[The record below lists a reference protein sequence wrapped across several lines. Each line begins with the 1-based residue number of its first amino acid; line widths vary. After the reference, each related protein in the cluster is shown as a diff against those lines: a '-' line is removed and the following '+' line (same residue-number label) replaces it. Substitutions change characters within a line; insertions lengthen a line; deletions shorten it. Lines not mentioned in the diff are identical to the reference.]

1 MKINTIIKVHDYLDN
16 LQEVGKVISFAS
28 MVRVAED
35 LNEGKKLQGLEMG
48 ILYTKIPNSIKKE
61 IIDPYISIKNNEAR
75 IGLRVLDSK
84 ENLRRNDLIKKINMY
99 NLRKEVEIQSTDYK
113 VFVSNENIE
122 TSNTFTDKRFLNKEI
137 RRIYCKDKSILKT
150 IYNRDFYDFLR
161 FKNCI
166 LEGPSE
172 IEPNMTLPSEINL
185 DLLGGISFDKGCF
198 IGQEV
203 NARIKWKGLVKKKYV
218 PIKFKN
224 TDLSLLKFDK
234 TKDRRILLNDIEIGE
249 IVSIT
254 ENTND
259 NYHYGIAKIKLSQ
272 LYLFENDNNLKCD
285 FSHYKVSVIFPKY
298 MLPLPKK
305 I

>member
-1 MKINTIIKVHDYLDN
+1 MEKINTFLENRIVFKVLGPECIEFLN
-16 LQEVGKVISFAS
+16 NILTT
-28 MVRVAED
+28 D
-35 LNEGKKLQGLEMG
+35 LKKLELNVIAPCALLSPQGR
-48 ILYTKIPNSIKKE
+48 ILF
-61 IIDPYISIKNNEAR
+61 DMLISVNASNDHNNYPTINIECDKNQ
-75 IGLRVLDSK
+75 I
-84 ENLRRNDLIKKINMY
+84 NDLIKKINMY
-99 NLRKEVEIQSTDYK
+99 NLRKKVEIQSTDYK

-122 TSNTFTDKRFLNKEI
+122 TNNTFTDKRFLNKEI

>member
-1 MKINTIIKVHDYLDN
+1 MEKINTFLENRIVFKVLGPECIEFLN
-16 LQEVGKVISFAS
+16 NILTT
-28 MVRVAED
+28 D
-35 LNEGKKLQGLEMG
+35 LKKLELNVIAPCALLSPQGR
-48 ILYTKIPNSIKKE
+48 ILF
-61 IIDPYISIKNNEAR
+61 DMLISVNASNDHNNYPTINIECDKNQ
-75 IGLRVLDSK
+75 I
-84 ENLRRNDLIKKINMY
+84 NDLIKKINMY

-218 PIKFKN
+218 PIKFEN
-224 TDLSLLKFDK
+224 DYLSLFKLDEIKDK
-234 TKDRRILLNDIEIGE
+234 RILLNDIEIGE
-249 IVSIT
+249 VVSIT
-254 ENTND
+254 ENTTD
-259 NYHYGIAKIKLSQ
+259 NFHYGIGKIKLSQ

>member
-1 MKINTIIKVHDYLDN
+1 MEKINTFLENRIVFKVLGPECIEFLN
-16 LQEVGKVISFAS
+16 NILTT
-28 MVRVAED
+28 D
-35 LNEGKKLQGLEMG
+35 LKKLELNVIAPCALLSPQGR
-48 ILYTKIPNSIKKE
+48 ILF
-61 IIDPYISIKNNEAR
+61 DMLISVNASNDHNNYPTINIECDKNQ
-75 IGLRVLDSK
+75 I
-84 ENLRRNDLIKKINMY
+84 NDLIKKINMY

-218 PIKFKN
+218 PIKFEN
-224 TDLSLLKFDK
+224 DYLSLFKLDEIKDK
-234 TKDRRILLNDIEIGE
+234 RILLNDIEIGE
-249 IVSIT
+249 VVSIT
-254 ENTND
+254 ENTTD
-259 NYHYGIAKIKLSQ
+259 NFHYGIAKIKLSQ
-272 LYLFENDNNLKCD
+272 LYLFENDNNLKCNFLD
-285 FSHYKVSVIFPKY
+285 YKVSVIFPNY

>member
-1 MKINTIIKVHDYLDN
+1 MEKINTFLENRIVFKVLGPECIEFLN
-16 LQEVGKVISFAS
+16 NILTT
-28 MVRVAED
+28 D
-35 LNEGKKLQGLEMG
+35 LKKLELNVIAPCALLSPQGR
-48 ILYTKIPNSIKKE
+48 ILF
-61 IIDPYISIKNNEAR
+61 DMLISVNASNDHNNYPTINIECDKNQ
-75 IGLRVLDSK
+75 I
-84 ENLRRNDLIKKINMY
+84 NDLIKKINMY

-224 TDLSLLKFDK
+224 TDLSLLKLDK
-234 TKDRRILLNDIEIGE
+234 IKDRRILLNDIEIGE
-249 IVSIT
+249 LVSIT

>member
-1 MKINTIIKVHDYLDN
+1 MEKINTFLENRIVFKVLGPECIEFLN
-16 LQEVGKVISFAS
+16 NILTT
-28 MVRVAED
+28 D
-35 LNEGKKLQGLEMG
+35 LKKLELNVIAPCALLSPQGR
-48 ILYTKIPNSIKKE
+48 ILF
-61 IIDPYISIKNNEAR
+61 DMLISVNASNDHNNYPTINIECDKNQ
-75 IGLRVLDSK
+75 I
-84 ENLRRNDLIKKINMY
+84 NDLIKKINMY

-234 TKDRRILLNDIEIGE
+234 IKDRRILLNDFEIGE

>member
-1 MKINTIIKVHDYLDN
+1 MEKINTFLENRIVFKVLGPECIEFLN
-16 LQEVGKVISFAS
+16 NILTT
-28 MVRVAED
+28 D
-35 LNEGKKLQGLEMG
+35 LKKLELNVIAPCALLSPQGR
-48 ILYTKIPNSIKKE
+48 ILF
-61 IIDPYISIKNNEAR
+61 DMLISVNASNDHNNYPTINIECDKNQ
-75 IGLRVLDSK
+75 I
-84 ENLRRNDLIKKINMY
+84 NDLIKKINMY

-234 TKDRRILLNDIEIGE
+234 TIDRRILLNDIEIGE

>member
-1 MKINTIIKVHDYLDN
+1 MEKINTFLENRIVFKVLGPECIEFLN
-16 LQEVGKVISFAS
+16 NILTT
-28 MVRVAED
+28 D
-35 LNEGKKLQGLEMG
+35 LKKLELNVIAPCALLSPQGR
-48 ILYTKIPNSIKKE
+48 ILF
-61 IIDPYISIKNNEAR
+61 DMLISVNASNDHNNYPTINIECDKNQ
-75 IGLRVLDSK
+75 I
-84 ENLRRNDLIKKINMY
+84 NDLIKKINMY

-234 TKDRRILLNDIEIGE
+234 IKDRRILLNDFEIGE

-259 NYHYGIAKIKLSQ
+259 NYNYGIAKIKLSQ

>member
-1 MKINTIIKVHDYLDN
+1 MEKINTFLENRIVFKVLGPECIEFLN
-16 LQEVGKVISFAS
+16 NILTT
-28 MVRVAED
+28 D
-35 LNEGKKLQGLEMG
+35 LKKLELNIIAPCALLTPQGR
-48 ILYTKIPNSIKKE
+48 ILF
-61 IIDPYISIKNNEAR
+61 DMLISVNASNDHNNYPTINIECEKSQ
-75 IGLRVLDSK
+75 I
-84 ENLRRNDLIKKINMY
+84 NDLIKKINMY

>member
-1 MKINTIIKVHDYLDN
+1 MEKINTFLENRIVFKVLGPECIEFLN
-16 LQEVGKVISFAS
+16 NILTT
-28 MVRVAED
+28 D
-35 LNEGKKLQGLEMG
+35 LKKLEHNVVAPCALLSPQGR
-48 ILYTKIPNSIKKE
+48 ILF
-61 IIDPYISIKNNEAR
+61 DMLISVNASNDHNNYPTINIECDKNQ
-75 IGLRVLDSK
+75 I
-84 ENLRRNDLIKKINMY
+84 NDLIKKINMY

-113 VFVSNENIE
+113 VFVSNETIE
-122 TSNTFTDKRFLNKEI
+122 ATNTFRDKRFLNEKI

-150 IYNRDFYDFLR
+150 IYDRSFYDFLR
-161 FKNCI
+161 FNNCI

-218 PIKFKN
+218 PIKFEN
-224 TDLSLLKFDK
+224 DSLSLFKLDEIKDK
-234 TKDRRILLNDIEIGE
+234 RILLNDIEIGE
-249 IVSIT
+249 VVSIT
-254 ENTND
+254 ENTTD
-259 NYHYGIAKIKLSQ
+259 NFHYGIAKIKLSQ

>member
-1 MKINTIIKVHDYLDN
+1 
-16 LQEVGKVISFAS
+16 
-28 MVRVAED
+28 
-35 LNEGKKLQGLEMG
+35 
-48 ILYTKIPNSIKKE
+48 
-61 IIDPYISIKNNEAR
+61 
-75 IGLRVLDSK
+75 
-84 ENLRRNDLIKKINMY
+84 MY
-99 NLRKEVEIQSTDYK
+99 NLRKEVEIENTDYK

-150 IYNRDFYDFLR
+150 IYDRSFYDFLR
-161 FKNCI
+161 FNNCI

-218 PIKFKN
+218 PIKFEN
-224 TDLSLLKFDK
+224 DYLSLFKLDEIKDK
-234 TKDRRILLNDIEIGE
+234 RILLNDIEIGE
-249 IVSIT
+249 VVSIT
-254 ENTND
+254 ENTTD
-259 NYHYGIAKIKLSQ
+259 NFHYGIAKIKLSQ
-272 LYLFENDNNLKCD
+272 LYLFENDNNLKCNFLD
-285 FSHYKVSVIFPKY
+285 YKVSVIFPNY

>member
-1 MKINTIIKVHDYLDN
+1 MEKINTFLENRIVFKVLGPECIEFLN
-16 LQEVGKVISFAS
+16 NILTT
-28 MVRVAED
+28 D
-35 LNEGKKLQGLEMG
+35 LKKLELNVIAPCALLSPQGR
-48 ILYTKIPNSIKKE
+48 ILF
-61 IIDPYISIKNNEAR
+61 DMLISINASDNRNNYPSINIECDKNQ
-75 IGLRVLDSK
+75 I
-84 ENLRRNDLIKKINMY
+84 NDLIKKINMY
-99 NLRKEVEIQSTDYK
+99 NLRKEVEIESTDYK

-122 TSNTFTDKRFLNKEI
+122 TSNTFTDKRFLNEEI

-150 IYNRDFYDFLR
+150 IYNRSFYDFLR
-161 FKNCI
+161 FNNCI

>member
-1 MKINTIIKVHDYLDN
+1 MKKINTLLENRLVFKVLGSECIEFLN
-16 LQEVGKVISFAS
+16 NILTT
-28 MVRVAED
+28 D
-35 LNEGKKLQGLEMG
+35 LKKLEHNVVAPCALLSPQGR
-48 ILYTKIPNSIKKE
+48 ILF
-61 IIDPYISIKNNEAR
+61 DMLISINASDDHNNYPTINIECDKNQ
-75 IGLRVLDSK
+75 I
-84 ENLRRNDLIKKINMY
+84 NDLIKKINMY
-99 NLRKEVEIQSTDYK
+99 NLRKEVEIESTDYK
-113 VFVSNENIE
+113 VFVSNETIE
-122 TSNTFTDKRFLNKEI
+122 TTNTFRDKRFLNDKI
-137 RRIYCKDKSILKT
+137 KRIYCKDKSILKT
-150 IYNRDFYDFLR
+150 IYNRSFYDFLR
-161 FKNCI
+161 FNNCI

-224 TDLSLLKFDK
+224 TDLSLLKLDK
-234 TKDRRILLNDIEIGE
+234 IKDRRILLNDIEIGE

-285 FSHYKVSVIFPKY
+285 FSHYKVSIIFPKY

>member
-1 MKINTIIKVHDYLDN
+1 MEKINTFLENRIVFKVLGPECIEFLN
-16 LQEVGKVISFAS
+16 NILTT
-28 MVRVAED
+28 D
-35 LNEGKKLQGLEMG
+35 LKKLELNVIAPCALLSPQGR
-48 ILYTKIPNSIKKE
+48 ILF
-61 IIDPYISIKNNEAR
+61 DMLISVNASDDHNNYHTINIECDKNQ
-75 IGLRVLDSK
+75 I
-84 ENLRRNDLIKKINMY
+84 NDLIKKINMY

>member
-1 MKINTIIKVHDYLDN
+1 MEKINTFLENRIVFKVLGPECIEFLN
-16 LQEVGKVISFAS
+16 NILTT
-28 MVRVAED
+28 D
-35 LNEGKKLQGLEMG
+35 LKKLELNVIAPCALLSPQGR
-48 ILYTKIPNSIKKE
+48 ILF
-61 IIDPYISIKNNEAR
+61 DMLISVNASNDHNNYHTINIECDKNQ
-75 IGLRVLDSK
+75 I
-84 ENLRRNDLIKKINMY
+84 NDLIKKINMY

-224 TDLSLLKFDK
+224 TGLSLLKFDK

>member
-1 MKINTIIKVHDYLDN
+1 MEKINTFLENRLVFKVLGPECIEFLN
-16 LQEVGKVISFAS
+16 NILTT
-28 MVRVAED
+28 D
-35 LNEGKKLQGLEMG
+35 LKKLEHNVVAPCALLSPQGR
-48 ILYTKIPNSIKKE
+48 ILF
-61 IIDPYISIKNNEAR
+61 DMLISINASDNRNNYPSINIECDKNQ
-75 IGLRVLDSK
+75 IT
-84 ENLRRNDLIKKINMY
+84 DLIKKINMY
-99 NLRKEVEIQSTDYK
+99 NLRKEVEIENTDYK
-113 VFVSNENIE
+113 VFVSNEDIE
-122 TSNTFTDKRFLNKEI
+122 TTNTFTDKRFLNEKI

>member
-1 MKINTIIKVHDYLDN
+1 MEKINTFLENRIVFKVLGPECIEFLN
-16 LQEVGKVISFAS
+16 NILTT
-28 MVRVAED
+28 D
-35 LNEGKKLQGLEMG
+35 LKKLELNVIAPCALLSPQGR
-48 ILYTKIPNSIKKE
+48 ILF
-61 IIDPYISIKNNEAR
+61 DMLISVNASNDHNNYPTINIECDKNQ
-75 IGLRVLDSK
+75 I
-84 ENLRRNDLIKKINMY
+84 NDLIKKINMY
-99 NLRKEVEIQSTDYK
+99 NLRKEVEIESTDYK

-122 TSNTFTDKRFLNKEI
+122 ISNTFTDKRFLNKEI

-224 TDLSLLKFDK
+224 TDLSLLEFDK

-249 IVSIT
+249 IVSVT

>member
-1 MKINTIIKVHDYLDN
+1 MEKINTFLENRIVFKVLGPECIEFLN
-16 LQEVGKVISFAS
+16 NILTT
-28 MVRVAED
+28 D
-35 LNEGKKLQGLEMG
+35 LKKLELNVIAPCALLSPQGR
-48 ILYTKIPNSIKKE
+48 ILF
-61 IIDPYISIKNNEAR
+61 DMLISVNASNDHNNYPTINIECDKSQ
-75 IGLRVLDSK
+75 I
-84 ENLRRNDLIKKINMY
+84 NDLIKKINMY
-99 NLRKEVEIQSTDYK
+99 NLRKEVEIQNTDYK

-259 NYHYGIAKIKLSQ
+259 NYNYGIAKIKLSQ

>member
-1 MKINTIIKVHDYLDN
+1 MEKINTFLENRIVFKVLGPECIEFLNNILTTDLKRLELN
-16 LQEVGKVISFAS
+16 VIAPCALLSPQGRILFDMLISVNAS
-28 MVRVAED
+28 NDHNNYPTINIECD
-35 LNEGKKLQGLEMG
+35 
-48 ILYTKIPNSIKKE
+48 
-61 IIDPYISIKNNEAR
+61 KNQ
-75 IGLRVLDSK
+75 I
-84 ENLRRNDLIKKINMY
+84 NDLIKKINMY

-224 TDLSLLKFDK
+224 TDLSLLKLDK
-234 TKDRRILLNDIEIGE
+234 IKDRRILLNDIEIGE

-285 FSHYKVSVIFPKY
+285 FSHYEVSVIFPKY

>member
-1 MKINTIIKVHDYLDN
+1 MKKINTLLENRLVFKVLGSECIEFLN
-16 LQEVGKVISFAS
+16 NILTT
-28 MVRVAED
+28 D
-35 LNEGKKLQGLEMG
+35 LKKLELNVIAPCALLSPQGR
-48 ILYTKIPNSIKKE
+48 ILF
-61 IIDPYISIKNNEAR
+61 DMLISVNASNDHNNYPTINIECDKNQ
-75 IGLRVLDSK
+75 I
-84 ENLRRNDLIKKINMY
+84 NDLIKKINMY

>member
-1 MKINTIIKVHDYLDN
+1 MEKINTFLENRVVFKVLGPECIEFLN
-16 LQEVGKVISFAS
+16 NILTT
-28 MVRVAED
+28 D
-35 LNEGKKLQGLEMG
+35 LKKLELNVIAPCALLSPQGR
-48 ILYTKIPNSIKKE
+48 ILF
-61 IIDPYISIKNNEAR
+61 DMLISVNASNDHNNYPTINIECDKNQ
-75 IGLRVLDSK
+75 I
-84 ENLRRNDLIKKINMY
+84 NDLIKKINMY

-218 PIKFKN
+218 PIKFEN
-224 TDLSLLKFDK
+224 DFLSLFKLDEIKDK
-234 TKDRRILLNDIEIGE
+234 RILLNDIEIGE
-249 IVSIT
+249 VVSIT
-254 ENTND
+254 EKTTD
-259 NYHYGIAKIKLSQ
+259 NFNYGIAKIKLSQ
-272 LYLFENDNNLKCD
+272 LYLFENDNNLKCNFLD
-285 FSHYKVSVIFPKY
+285 YKVSVIFPNY

>member
-1 MKINTIIKVHDYLDN
+1 MEKINTFLENRIVFKVLGPECIEFLN
-16 LQEVGKVISFAS
+16 NILTT
-28 MVRVAED
+28 D
-35 LNEGKKLQGLEMG
+35 LKKLELNVIAPCALLSPQGR
-48 ILYTKIPNSIKKE
+48 ILF
-61 IIDPYISIKNNEAR
+61 DMLISINASDDHNNYPTINIECDKNQ
-75 IGLRVLDSK
+75 I
-84 ENLRRNDLIKKINMY
+84 NDLIKKINMY

-224 TDLSLLKFDK
+224 TDLSLLKLDK
-234 TKDRRILLNDIEIGE
+234 IKDRRILLNDIEIGE